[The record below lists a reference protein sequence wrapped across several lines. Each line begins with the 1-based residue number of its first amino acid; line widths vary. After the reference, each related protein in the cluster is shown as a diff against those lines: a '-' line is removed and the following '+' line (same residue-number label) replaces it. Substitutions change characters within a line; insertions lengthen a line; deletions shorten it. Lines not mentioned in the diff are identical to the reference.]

1 MMIDINDIKNG
12 MTVIVE
18 GNLYQIVDFLHV
30 KPGKG
35 AAFMKTKLKNLRTGG
50 TIEKTFNTNIKIE
63 KANISKKTM
72 QYLYNTSDM
81 YYFMDMNTYEQVE
94 LSEKQ
99 IENEKKYLKEN
110 LEVELVYFESEL
122 IGLNL
127 PEKVEYK
134 VTYTTDAVKGN
145 TSTNALK
152 DATLENGLEV
162 KVPLFICEGDVVVIS
177 TKDGKS
183 VIFLYYNI
191 KNFIYFISRY
201 MEE

>member
-162 KVPLFICEGDVVVIS
+162 KVPLFICEGDVIVIS
-177 TKDGKS
+177 TKDGKY
-183 VIFLYYNI
+183 V
-191 KNFIYFISRY
+191 SRK
-201 MEE
+201 

>member
-35 AAFMKTKLKNLRTGG
+35 AAFVRTKLKNLRTGG

-177 TKDGKS
+177 TKDGKY
-183 VIFLYYNI
+183 V
-191 KNFIYFISRY
+191 SRK
-201 MEE
+201 

>member
-72 QYLYNTSDM
+72 QYLYNTSNM

-177 TKDGKS
+177 TKDGKY
-183 VIFLYYNI
+183 V
-191 KNFIYFISRY
+191 SRK
-201 MEE
+201 

>member
-12 MTVIVE
+12 MTVIIE

-50 TIEKTFNTNIKIE
+50 TLEKTFNTNIKIQ

-72 QYLYNTSDM
+72 QYLYNTGDT

-94 LSEKQ
+94 LSETQ
-99 IENEKKYLKEN
+99 IEEEKKYLKEN
-110 LEVELVYFESEL
+110 LDVELVYYESEL

-127 PEKVEYK
+127 PEKIEYI

-145 TSTNALK
+145 TSQGTQK
-152 DATLENGLEV
+152 DATLENGLEI
-162 KVPLFICEGDVVVIS
+162 KVPLFVNENDVVVVS
-177 TKDGKS
+177 TKDGKY
-183 VIFLYYNI
+183 V
-191 KNFIYFISRY
+191 SRK
-201 MEE
+201 